1 METFILCSVETRTVS
16 NTFLLSRIPQIG
28 FYSNSSPNKELNLVT
43 TLKKEVKMFA
53 QNEVNF
59 LQLIN

>member
-28 FYSNSSPNKELNLVT
+28 LYSNSSPNKELNLVA